1 MKRLNELYDIDNDMK
16 IYSIHSDSR
25 YVKPYSIFFCI
36 EGLSVDGHRYVEDA
50 IFQGAKVIV
59 YSKTLPYYHDNIIY
73 ILVDN
78 TLEELNRVSNIYYD
92 YPSSKMKIIGVTGSN
107 GKTIVA
113 SMIKDAMSRYCNTGY
128 IGTISLEY
136 NGRKEDC
143 PYTTPETLY
152 LQRKLYEMNRGG
164 VKVVAMEASSHGL
177 ALGRVDSVNF
187 SIAVMTNIGAEHLDF
202 HGTREQY
209 VLAKQK
215 LFEMIKPTDWAV
227 LNSDDIN
234 FSQIKNNTKGK
245 ILTYGIEIDSDVM
258 AKNIRLYLDHS
269 EFDLDFKGNV
279 FHVSSPVLAKFNI
292 YNVLALVC
300 VLIAMGC
307 DDNMVLEAVKNVKPV
322 EGRMELIQTEQKFSV
337 IVDYCQHISN
347 YEDIFEFVE
356 SVRQNRG
363 RLIAVLGAPGKRNY
377 KLRKELGQV
386 ANKYLDHVI
395 LTQLDDRGE
404 NVYDICK
411 TIQSEIVDIN
421 SVIIPSRQI
430 AIEQAIE
437 IACKDDIILVL
448 GKGHEKF
455 ISLEVGQADY
465 LGDSVI
471 VKEAIERIYGGS
483 DDEL

>member
-78 TLEELNRVSNIYYD
+78 TLEELNRVSNIFYD

-258 AKNIRLYLDHS
+258 AKNIHLYLDHS
-269 EFDLDFKGNV
+269 EFDLVFKGNV

>member
-78 TLEELNRVSNIYYD
+78 TLEELNRVSNIFYD

>member
-78 TLEELNRVSNIYYD
+78 TLEELNRVSNIFYD

-258 AKNIRLYLDHS
+258 AKNIHLCLDHS
-269 EFDLDFKGNV
+269 EFDLVFKGNV

-411 TIQSEIVDIN
+411 AIQSEIVDIN

>member
-36 EGLSVDGHRYVEDA
+36 EGLSVDGHRYIDDA

-59 YSKTLPYYHDNIIY
+59 HSKELLEKKDGIIY
-73 ILVDN
+73 ILVEN
-78 TLEELNRVSNIYYD
+78 TLEELNRVSNIFYD
-92 YPSSKMKIIGVTGSN
+92 YPSNKMKIIGVTGSS
-107 GKTIVA
+107 GKTVVA

-136 NGRKEDC
+136 NGFKEDC

-152 LQRKLYEMNRGG
+152 LQRKLYKMNRGG

-187 SIAVMTNIGAEHLDF
+187 SVAVMTNIGAEHLDF

-209 VLAKQK
+209 ILAKQK
-215 LFEMIKPTDWAV
+215 LFEMIKPSGWVV
-227 LNSDDIN
+227 LNSDDEN
-234 FSQIKNNTKGK
+234 FLRIKNSTKGK
-245 ILTYGIEIDSDVM
+245 ILTYGINNQRDVM
-258 AKNIRLYLDHS
+258 AKSFRLFLDHS
-269 EFDLDFKGNV
+269 EFDLSFKGNTY
-279 FHVSSPVLAKFNI
+279 HVSSPVLAKFNI

-300 VLIAMGC
+300 TLIAMGC
-307 DDNMVLEAVKNVKPV
+307 DEKMVLQAVKEVKPV
-322 EGRMELIQTEQKFSV
+322 EGRMELIKAKQNFSV
-337 IVDYCQHISN
+337 IIDYCQHINN
-347 YEDIFEFVE
+347 YEQIFEFVD
-356 SVRQNRG
+356 SVRQNKG

-377 KLRKELGQV
+377 KMRREIGKV

-411 TIQSEIVDIN
+411 TIQAEIVDIS
-421 SVIIPSRQI
+421 SVIIPSRQV

-437 IACKDDIILVL
+437 IACKDDIILIL

-455 ISLEVGQADY
+455 ISLEVGHVDY
-465 LGDSVI
+465 PGDSTI
-471 VKEAIERIYGGS
+471 VKEAIGRIYGEN
-483 DDEL
+483 D

>member
-1 MKRLNELYDIDNDMK
+1 MKHLNELYDIDNDMK

-59 YSKTLPYYHDNIIY
+59 YSKTLSYYHDNIIY

-78 TLEELNRVSNIYYD
+78 TLEELNRVSNIFYD
-92 YPSSKMKIIGVTGSN
+92 YPSNKMKIIGVTGSS
-107 GKTIVA
+107 GKTVVA

-136 NGRKEDC
+136 NGRKEEC

-152 LQRKLYEMNRGG
+152 LQRKLFDMNRCG
-164 VKVVAMEASSHGL
+164 VKVVSMEASSHGL

-187 SIAVMTNIGAEHLDF
+187 GIAVMTNIGAEHLDF
-202 HGTREQY
+202 HGTRQQY

-215 LFEMIKPTDWAV
+215 LFEMIKPTGWAI

-234 FSQIKNNTKGK
+234 FSQIKNNTKGR
-245 ILTYGIEIDSDVM
+245 ILTYGIEINSDVM
-258 AKNIRLYLDHS
+258 ARNIKLYLDHS
-269 EFDLDFKGNV
+269 EFDLIFKGNT
-279 FHVSSPVLAKFNI
+279 FHVLSPVLAKFNI

-307 DDNMVLEAVKNVKPV
+307 DDNMVLDAVKNVKPV
-322 EGRMELIQTEQKFSV
+322 EGRMELIQTKQKFSV

-347 YEDIFEFVE
+347 YEEIFEFVE

-377 KLRKELGQV
+377 KLRKELGEA

-411 TIQSEIVDIN
+411 TIQDEIVDIS

-437 IACKDDIILVL
+437 LACADDIILIL

-471 VKEAIERIYGGS
+471 VKEAVERVYGGN
-483 DDEL
+483 DNEL

>member
-78 TLEELNRVSNIYYD
+78 TLEELNRVSNIFYD

-258 AKNIRLYLDHS
+258 AKNIHLYLDHS
-269 EFDLDFKGNV
+269 EFDLVFKGNV

-411 TIQSEIVDIN
+411 AIQSEIVDIN

>member
-78 TLEELNRVSNIYYD
+78 TLEELNRVSNIFYD

-258 AKNIRLYLDHS
+258 AKNIHLYLDHS
-269 EFDLDFKGNV
+269 EFDLVFKGNV

-404 NVYDICK
+404 NVYDI
-411 TIQSEIVDIN
+411 QSEIVDIN

>member
-78 TLEELNRVSNIYYD
+78 TLEELNRVSNIFYD

-215 LFEMIKPTDWAV
+215 LFEMIKPADWAI

-234 FSQIKNNTKGK
+234 FSQIRNNTKGK
-245 ILTYGIEIDSDVM
+245 ILTYGIEINSDVM

-269 EFDLDFKGNV
+269 EFDLFFKGNV

-356 SVRQNRG
+356 SVRQNQG

-411 TIQSEIVDIN
+411 MIQSEIVDIN

>member
-36 EGLSVDGHRYVEDA
+36 EGLSVDGHRYIDDA

-59 YSKTLPYYHDNIIY
+59 HSKELLEKKDGIIY
-73 ILVDN
+73 ILVEN
-78 TLEELNRVSNIYYD
+78 TLEELNRVSNIFYD
-92 YPSSKMKIIGVTGSN
+92 YPSNKMKIIGVTGSS
-107 GKTIVA
+107 GKTVVA

-136 NGRKEDC
+136 NGFKEDC

-152 LQRKLYEMNRGG
+152 LQRKLYKMNRGG
-164 VKVVAMEASSHGL
+164 VKVVAIEASSHGL

-187 SIAVMTNIGAEHLDF
+187 SVAVMTNIGAEHLDF

-209 VLAKQK
+209 ILAKQK
-215 LFEMIKPTDWAV
+215 LFEMIKPSGWVV
-227 LNSDDIN
+227 LNSDDEN
-234 FSQIKNNTKGK
+234 FLRIKNSTKGK
-245 ILTYGIEIDSDVM
+245 ILTYGINNQSDVM
-258 AKNIRLYLDHS
+258 AKSFRLFLDHS
-269 EFDLDFKGNV
+269 EFDLSFKGNTY
-279 FHVSSPVLAKFNI
+279 HVSSPVLAKFNI

-300 VLIAMGC
+300 TLIAMGC
-307 DDNMVLEAVKNVKPV
+307 DEKMVLQAVKEVKPV
-322 EGRMELIQTEQKFSV
+322 EGRMELIKAKQNFSV
-337 IVDYCQHISN
+337 IIDYCQHINN
-347 YEDIFEFVE
+347 YEQIFEFVD
-356 SVRQNRG
+356 SVRQNKG

-377 KLRKELGQV
+377 KMRREIGKV

-411 TIQSEIVDIN
+411 TIQAEIVDIS
-421 SVIIPSRQI
+421 SVIIPSRQV

-437 IACKDDIILVL
+437 IACKDDIILIL

-455 ISLEVGQADY
+455 ISLEVGHVDY
-465 LGDSVI
+465 PGDSTI
-471 VKEAIERIYGGS
+471 VKEAIGRIYGEN
-483 DDEL
+483 D